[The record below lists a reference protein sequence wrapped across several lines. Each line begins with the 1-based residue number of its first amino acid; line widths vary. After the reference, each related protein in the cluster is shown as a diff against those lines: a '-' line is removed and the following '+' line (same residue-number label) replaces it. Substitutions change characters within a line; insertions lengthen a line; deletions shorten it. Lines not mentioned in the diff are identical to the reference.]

1 MYFNETWATEL
12 KLCSIE
18 GFFGVFIIRKV
29 LGRSMQKLSLTHCPA
44 FLPLILSLHFLTLQ
58 IERDEV

>member
-29 LGRSMQKLSLTHCPA
+29 LGRSMQKLSLTHCPVVVG
-44 FLPLILSLHFLTLQ
+44 FYPYIF
-58 IERDEV
+58 